1 MRRKSAGEVATALVV
16 AIALG
21 SLIAGYVLPKINP
34 FKFFHSSSAANHKA
48 SFTLQKETSKPV
60 LLQDSQ
66 GKAVAVGREVELTYS
81 TGMEET
87 VPKKT
92 LGQKIG
98 DFFAGLTTAGV
109 GFVIISLL
117 FFGGAPLIFVWRWG
131 LKFKQ
136 ALTTT
141 VAGIRDLD
149 KDTYEK
155 VTPKLAA
162 AQDKKDKIVID
173 KIKAKLH

>member
-1 MRRKSAGEVATALVV
+1 MKKNSAGEIATALVV

-21 SLIAGYVLPKINP
+21 SLIAGYILPKINP
-34 FKFFHSSSAANHKA
+34 FKYFHSDSAANKKA

-60 LLQDSQ
+60 LLES
-66 GKAVAVGREVELTYS
+66 KAGQPVAVGREVELIYS

-87 VPKKT
+87 TPKKT

-98 DFFAGLTTAGV
+98 SFFAGLTTTGILFVV
-109 GFVIISLL
+109 GSLL
-117 FFGGAPLIFVWRWG
+117 FFGGAPIIFVWKWG
-131 LKFKQ
+131 KKFKD

-141 VAGIRDLD
+141 VAGIRALD
-149 KDTYEK
+149 ADTYAK

-162 AQDKKDKIVID
+162 AQDKKDKVVID

>member
-1 MRRKSAGEVATALVV
+1 MKKNAGEVATAIVV

-34 FKFFHSSSAANHKA
+34 FKFLHSSSAANKKA

-60 LLQDSQ
+60 LLQSASGQ
-66 GKAVAVGREVELTYS
+66 PVAVGREIELTYS

-109 GFVIISLL
+109 GFVVISLL
-117 FFGGAPLIFVWRWG
+117 FFGGAPIIFVWKWG
-131 LKFKQ
+131 KKFKD

-141 VAGIRDLD
+141 VAGLRDLD
-149 KDTYEK
+149 DETYKK
-155 VTPKLAA
+155 VSPKLAA